1 MVHFKNYFVEIRFR
15 NVGERLYRGRQTRE
29 AAQFAAVIEAI
40 KVAGSCGNECC
51 NDLVSFK

>member
-1 MVHFKNYFVEIRFR
+1 MVHFQNYFVEIRFR

-40 KVAGSCGNECC
+40 KVAGSCGNASCK
-51 NDLVSFK
+51 DLIF